1 MLHVIV
7 QKLGNVTVFRC
18 VGRLVIG
25 DENTILRRTV
35 LSYTGA
41 SSVVLDLAQLDDIDA
56 GGLGML
62 MNLRELTRKKGF
74 EFKLMNATK
83 RVQQILELTNLDR
96 VFDTC
101 TVEEIVYRSRVHG
114 ARSLWPDRAA

>member
-18 VGRLVIG
+18 VGRLVLG

-101 TVEEIVYRSRVHG
+101 TVEEIVYRSRLHG
-114 ARSLWPDRAA
+114 ARSLWRDRAA